1 MNFWFVS
8 SLALLKETSLGLLVG
23 WRLAVSI
30 IYSTFKRAGGARTV
44 EGHNSGII
52 GFNDRDLIA
61 MILGLCAS
69 LCIYMLLLESHAN
82 KSSMIKPD
90 LCFWTSPERE
100 VAVKQL
106 SLQMILYKVNIGKT

>member
-1 MNFWFVS
+1 MIDLFGMLQSRRAEGLPVNFWFVS

-69 LCIYMLLLESHAN
+69 LCIYMFVARIACQQ
-82 KSSMIKPD
+82 IKHD
-90 LCFWTSPERE
+90 Q
-100 VAVKQL
+100 A
-106 SLQMILYKVNIGKT
+106 